1 MRNIIVVNKKLIIA
15 GAVLA
20 AGALVARKYTSE
32 GELIEFPTPTN
43 GAVDAS

>member
-1 MRNIIVVNKKLIIA
+1 MRNIITMNKKLIIA

-32 GELIEFPTPTN
+32 GVVIDFPTPTN